1 MLHISSLPVI
11 WVIITEINDSDHLVG
26 RTFLELVDC
35 CLFISMIQSYTDGAA
50 VPEMITVMNY
60 QVLKGALHMLR
71 HVGSC
76 LCVSLPCSGSM
87 QFSV

>member
-1 MLHISSLPVI
+1 MIIIDRADMLHISSLSVI

-60 QVLKGALHMLR
+60 QV
-71 HVGSC
+71 
-76 LCVSLPCSGSM
+76 
-87 QFSV
+87 